1 MYLGNHAYKI
11 ASKQMIDY
19 LDNLINALLW
29 QNIDEGTGP
38 TKSNSRKECM
48 IWHYW
53 FFNHGF
59 RFQYFVCNDCHDFI
73 ILCLNIKDI
82 TIITV
87 KNVDYRCIVHNS
99 KSEAFSFLKNPV
111 LENREYIWKILP

>member
-11 ASKQMIDY
+11 VSKQMIDY
-19 LDNLINALLW
+19 LDNLINALLR
-29 QNIDEGTGP
+29 QNIDEGTDP

-59 RFQYFVCNDCHDFI
+59 RFQDYVCYGCHDLI
-73 ILCLNIKDI
+73 ILSVNIKDI
-82 TIITV
+82 AISLLRILIS
-87 KNVDYRCIVHNS
+87 D
-99 KSEAFSFLKNPV
+99 V
-111 LENREYIWKILP
+111 LFIKLANLQQLID